1 MIGPK
6 EQITTQQVAVILIN
20 TLLAVGILTL
30 PRTSVEKIKT
40 PDVWISVILG
50 GLITILAGIVMVKLS
65 QRFPKKTVYQ
75 YSEDIVG
82 KWVGRLVSLVMV
94 IYFFTVSAFEVRTL
108 AEVTGFLLLEG
119 TPSWA
124 VIMPFMW
131 VGLYLIIG
139 GINPMAQLF
148 EMILPVTVILFL
160 LIAMMSFKLFEIDH
174 LRPVLGAGIISVLK
188 GVKTTTL
195 AFTGLEYMLFLVAFM
210 QKPDKAVK
218 AMLVG
223 IAIPMFFYVI
233 TVVRV
238 IGAFS
243 IDGMVSRTWPTIDL
257 MRSFE
262 IPGLIFERF
271 KSLLLVIWIMQ
282 IFTSFTFVFY
292 VAALGLAQLFK
303 KSINPFIYGLIPVI
317 YIISAIPRSIDE
329 LFKLGDIIG
338 NAALYLFGLPPLI
351 LLIISK
357 WRGGKHEA

>member
-223 IAIPMFFYVI
+223 ITIPMFFYVI

>member
-30 PRTSVEKIKT
+30 PRTSVEKVKT

-65 QRFPKKTVYQ
+65 QQFPKKTVYQ

-82 KWVGRLVSLVMV
+82 KWVGRLVSLVMD

-124 VIMPFMW
+124 VIMPFIW
-131 VGLYLIIG
+131 GGLYLIIG

-195 AFTGLEYMLFLVAFM
+195 AFTGLE
-210 QKPDKAVK
+210 
-218 AMLVG
+218 
-223 IAIPMFFYVI
+223 
-233 TVVRV
+233 
-238 IGAFS
+238 
-243 IDGMVSRTWPTIDL
+243 
-257 MRSFE
+257 
-262 IPGLIFERF
+262 
-271 KSLLLVIWIMQ
+271 
-282 IFTSFTFVFY
+282 
-292 VAALGLAQLFK
+292 
-303 KSINPFIYGLIPVI
+303 
-317 YIISAIPRSIDE
+317 
-329 LFKLGDIIG
+329 
-338 NAALYLFGLPPLI
+338 
-351 LLIISK
+351 
-357 WRGGKHEA
+357 